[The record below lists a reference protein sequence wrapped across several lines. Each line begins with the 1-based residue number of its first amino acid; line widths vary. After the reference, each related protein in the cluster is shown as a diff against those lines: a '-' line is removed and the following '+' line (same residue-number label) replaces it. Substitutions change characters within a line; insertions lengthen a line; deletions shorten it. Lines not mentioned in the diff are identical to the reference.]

1 MKKYLVTFIVFLTLS
16 SLLTCFVCNAENDYI
31 RNFSKKYTYTQNQF
45 EDVGSEW
52 FASAVQQAYEVGLMN
67 GSSETTFNPN
77 GNIDNAAVI
86 TIAAR
91 LHSIYNNGTDKF
103 DTNASPWYEPYINY
117 AVSKGICDSGIDV
130 TAISTRGFF
139 AGIIGN
145 ATDNNS
151 IFSNKNVIEDGALS
165 DVTGWYSNAVYRF
178 YRAGVLS
185 GNDEYGTFA
194 PETPITRA
202 EVAAILSRIVKP
214 SSRIDF
220 VLKTRPVGTYSIMQD
235 DGSLEAFK
243 QRALVANFKVLL
255 SGEEKSDE
263 WETDIYYK
271 YHSGIKGIP
280 SKTVIIPEEYIDT
293 RYSDTYNREV
303 ITFKNI
309 WVSPDLPG
317 ETSIPIDYFEYNIPV
332 HIAGKNYYPSVINTG
347 GKVDFYGGI
356 IINGDLQLYYPG
368 TTGTESW
375 TETISYNNYT
385 AEAQKMIS
393 SVAANKLTL
402 NEGDIKAYIN
412 NVYPQYKAN
421 EESDYIAEMTKV
433 CVGYLTDWENRWYL
447 TVNRENMCKPSKRE
461 GQINWLTQY
470 EFVFEPTEEKTIQWC
485 KKNFGKYVIALVVDF
500 NGEPPIVMAEISGYN
515 DTTNEREIRTWSYTN
530 GILDFEYK
538 NLKDSFVNPIILSDN
553 RRFDIF
559 KEAKNSFEIQENII
573 DNDDE
578 SITYDTTGLT
588 KIVNHGGKW
597 RFSYDNDREHEFF
610 VSVRG
615 NDIIVVSTEEYS
627 RNSIP
632 LSRFVKLSKN
642 STSAIV
648 GELRPHYGNRFIL
661 DDFDNIITQ
670 KKATAPVETRV
681 IDGDV
686 YVPAEFLIENLY

>member
-1 MKKYLVTFIVFLTLS
+1 MKKYLTFCIILLTLS
-16 SLLTCFVCNAENDYI
+16 LFSCSVCNAESDYI
-31 RNFSKKYTYTQNQF
+31 RNFNKKYTYTQNQF
-45 EDVGSEW
+45 EDVNSEW
-52 FASAVQQAYEVGLMN
+52 FASAVQQTYETGLMN
-67 GSSETTFNPN
+67 GESKTTFNPN

-91 LHSIYNNGTDKF
+91 LHSIYNYGTDEF
-103 DTNASPWYEPYINY
+103 NTDTSIWYEPYINY

-130 TAISTRGFF
+130 NAISTRSFF

-145 ATDNNS
+145 AIDTN
-151 IFSNKNVIEDGALS
+151 IFDTKNVIADGALS
-165 DVTGWYSNAVYRF
+165 DVTGWYANSVYTF

-185 GNDEYGTFA
+185 GNDQYGTFS
-194 PETPITRA
+194 PDTPITRA
-202 EVAAILSRIVKP
+202 EVAAILSRIVRP
-214 SSRIDF
+214 SERVSV
-220 VLKTRPVGTYSIMQD
+220 VLKSRPIGTYSIMQD

-243 QRALVANFKVLL
+243 QRALVANFKVLIG
-255 SGEEKSDE
+255 GEEKSSD
-263 WETDIYYK
+263 WENDKYYIH
-271 YHSGIKGIP
+271 HSGISGIP
-280 SKTVIIPEEYIDT
+280 SETIIIPEKYIDS
-293 RYSDTYNREV
+293 RYSDIYNDNVIVFKNSWVNPNLSGETTIPIYYFKYGLPIQIGSKTYN
-303 ITFKNI
+303 
-309 WVSPDLPG
+309 L
-317 ETSIPIDYFEYNIPV
+317 
-332 HIAGKNYYPSVINTG
+332 SVVNTG
-347 GKVDFYGGI
+347 GEVDFYGGI
-356 IINGDLQLYYPG
+356 IINGDLKLYYPG
-368 TTGTESW
+368 KTGTGSW

-402 NEGDIKAYIN
+402 NEGEIKAYIN

-578 SITYDTTGLT
+578 SMTYDTTGLT